1 MSGFREKWKKE
12 DIYSLNKT
20 LVNLIG
26 NGIGYMPL
34 ANLMDLKPYSG
45 HLNELAELIAND
57 GVSVKQ
63 DLSDKLWIYV
73 K

>member
-1 MSGFREKWKKE
+1 MRERWEKE
-12 DIYSLNKT
+12 DIYKLNRI

-34 ANLMDLKPYSG
+34 ANLLDLKPYAG
-45 HLNELAELIAND
+45 HIEELGEVIAND
-57 GVSVKQ
+57 GVSVKIDQ
-63 DLSDKLWIYV
+63 YDKPWIYV